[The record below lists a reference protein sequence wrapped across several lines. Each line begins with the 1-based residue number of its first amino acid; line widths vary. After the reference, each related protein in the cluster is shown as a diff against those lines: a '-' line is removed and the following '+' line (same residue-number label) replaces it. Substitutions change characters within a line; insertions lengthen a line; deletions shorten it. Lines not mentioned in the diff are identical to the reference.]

1 MTTRNPQPPVTT
13 DEAVFGR
20 VQWRQQLARDY
31 ASTER
36 RLTQAYGTLLRTLQP
51 YVDDLTRAVIA
62 LIDQG
67 ITPDR
72 YTVAGLDSYQRLFV
86 RVRVEMQSFSTIAQ
100 AQASNLQTSATAS
113 GIRAA
118 GQLVR
123 ISSGW
128 LTPNAEA
135 VTALVNY
142 VDSPAMRANFAQFG
156 QNAAR
161 DMADLILSQF
171 AQGRNPRAVARS
183 ISDWLGNVPLSWAN
197 NMTRTVQIWSY
208 RMGNHATYRANE
220 RVLEGWIWSSARD
233 TRTCISCWS
242 QHGRVYR
249 LDQVLRDHHQGRC
262 APIPLV
268 RGSTRQWQTG
278 EQLFDNLRPEQQQQI
293 MGPGLYDAWRRG
305 DVQFNEL
312 SVPYY
317 DDVYGEMLRRP
328 TNREL
333 GIR

>member
-1 MTTRNPQPPVTT
+1 
-13 DEAVFGR
+13 
-20 VQWRQQLARDY
+20 
-31 ASTER
+31 
-36 RLTQAYGTLLRTLQP
+36 
-51 YVDDLTRAVIA
+51 
-62 LIDQG
+62 
-67 ITPDR
+67 
-72 YTVAGLDSYQRLFV
+72 
-86 RVRVEMQSFSTIAQ
+86 
-100 AQASNLQTSATAS
+100 
-113 GIRAA
+113 
-118 GQLVR
+118 
-123 ISSGW
+123 
-128 LTPNAEA
+128 
-135 VTALVNY
+135 
-142 VDSPAMRANFAQFG
+142 
-156 QNAAR
+156 
-161 DMADLILSQF
+161 
-171 AQGRNPRAVARS
+171 
-183 ISDWLGNVPLSWAN
+183 
-197 NMTRTVQIWSY
+197 
-208 RMGNHATYRANE
+208 MGNHATYRANE